1 MTGKHALFAVLTTAV
16 VGLAAAGTDL
26 EPIASIEGVRG
37 KAALLNGNHTF
48 LQAPAV
54 QSFPIENGFTVSLWI
69 KPDHW
74 TQKASLVGNLGDFQ
88 MLLRGGGGVYF
99 WKQNHHQFGG
109 AGGAKTLLWAP
120 KAFPATLGKWS
131 HIAFS
136 YDQKGH
142 GVGYLNGRKVAEQLP
157 GQEPRGQGIVQV
169 SPTPRTKAARLDVGF
184 RYQGGVDE
192 LYLYGRVLTDGEV
205 LALSRGNAPAGA
217 FAVYR
222 MDDPARPGLDSS
234 GNNRHLEAV
243 RGPFGQSAP
252 ILGYEVDAPAAATD
266 GVLTAYT
273 RSSLD
278 RVFQRDRL
286 KEVKVVPDRISAELA
301 GNEYEAFQL
310 VLTPNRELK
319 KATLTVPDFKLG
331 ETVCPVEVRMVDYVK
346 IPTPSNIKTRRGG
359 ENVFGEMVSV
369 YPGPEAAPGWYPDRL
384 RVMPENF
391 TLKAN
396 ECKAFWITVK
406 SPKNAPAGI
415 YRTVAE
421 VRAADGPALKIP
433 LCIKVRGFS
442 LPDELSA
449 AHTTSVHSAYIGSV
463 ADLDGF
469 YRVLSRYY
477 IASSDPKASVGVA
490 FAADGSVKLDTAE
503 WDREMELAVGKY
515 HQKVV
520 FIPPFGMYGIPKAAD
535 GAGTRLGVQ
544 VSDGKGALTPEFK
557 EKFGRYIA
565 AMAAHLKKKGWFER
579 ARMTL
584 VDEPHSV
591 DDFKL
596 CRAVAELV
604 RRHAPGLKIELT
616 KWPTAE
622 SIGCAD
628 IWCIGALQP
637 EQIAKAVARGE
648 SVEQYPNWHMLID
661 RPSMD
666 RRMLGFQMF
675 KYHLSGVLHYTLNS
689 AWQNPA
695 GQVSPQMRYPDG
707 RVIYG
712 SGQVMYNGKDGVP
725 EPSVR
730 IDTVRDAL
738 EDYECLK
745 MIEKIAAA
753 RPADPAAQ
761 EALAYAKDA
770 AEKLVP
776 CYESYGNGLKTGWKT
791 LRWELD
797 WKVLLKYRGGLLD
810 RLEKLSAKQDK

>member
-1 MTGKHALFAVLTTAV
+1 MIRKTFSFIAMLSV
-16 VGLAAAGTDL
+16 VSALAAAETEL
-26 EPIASIEGVRG
+26 APIASTEGVRG
-37 KAALLNGNHTF
+37 KAIQLNGNETF
-48 LQAPAV
+48 LQDPSDQPFA
-54 QSFPIENGFTVSLWI
+54 IENGFTVSLWV
-69 KPDHW
+69 KPDQW
-74 TQKASLVGNLGDFQ
+74 TQMASLTGNLGDFQ

-99 WKQNHHQFGG
+99 WKQNHHQFG
-109 AGGAKTLLWAP
+109 ASGAKTLLWAP
-120 KAFPATLGKWS
+120 KAFPAPVGKWS

-142 GVGYLNGRKVAEQLP
+142 GVGYFNGRKVAEQLP
-157 GQEPRGQGIVQV
+157 GQEPKGQGIVRI
-169 SPTPRTKAARLDVGF
+169 SPTARHKAARLDVGF
-184 RYQGGVDE
+184 RFQGAMDE
-192 LYLYGRVLTDGEV
+192 LYLYGRVLTDEEV
-205 LALSRGNAPAGA
+205 LALSQGKAPAGA
-217 FAVYR
+217 FAVYL

-234 GNNRHLEAV
+234 GSNRHLQPV
-243 RGPFGQSAP
+243 MGPLGKSAP
-252 ILGYEVDAPAAATD
+252 ILGYEVDAFAAASD

-286 KEVKVVPDRISAELA
+286 KEVKVVPDQISADFA

-310 VLTPNRELK
+310 VLTPTRELK
-319 KATLTVPDFKLG
+319 NVTLTVPDFKLG
-331 ETVCPVEVRMVDYVK
+331 KTVCPVEVRMVDYVK
-346 IPTPSNIKTRRGG
+346 IPTPSNIKTLRRGA
-359 ENVFGEMVSV
+359 NVFGEMVSV

-384 RVMPENF
+384 RVMPEKF
-391 TLKAN
+391 TLKAR

-406 SPKNAPAGI
+406 SPKNAPKGI

-421 VRAADGPALKIP
+421 VRAADGVALNIP
-433 LCIKVRGFS
+433 LNIRVRGFS
-442 LPDELSA
+442 LPDELTA
-449 AHTTSVHSAYIGSV
+449 VHTTSAHHAYVASV

-477 IASSDPKASVGVA
+477 IASSTPKTSVGIT

-503 WDREMELAVGKY
+503 WDREMELAVSKY
-515 HQKVV
+515 HQKVI
-520 FIPPFGMYGIPKAAD
+520 FIPPFGMYGVPKAAD
-535 GAGTRLGVQ
+535 GAGTRLGVL
-544 VSDGKGALTPEFK
+544 VSDGKGELRPEFK
-557 EKFGRYIA
+557 EKFGKYIA
-565 AMAAHLKKKGWFER
+565 AMAAHLKEKGWFER

-584 VDEPHSV
+584 VDEPHTMH
-591 DDFKL
+591 DFKL
-596 CRAVAELV
+596 CHAVSELV
-604 RRHAPGLKIELT
+604 RRHAPGLKIMLT

-637 EQIAKAVARGE
+637 EQIAKAIARGE
-648 SVEQYPNWHMLID
+648 TVEQYPNWHMLID

-675 KYHLSGVLHYTLNS
+675 KYHLAGVMHYTLNRS
-689 AWQNPA
+689 WQNPA
-695 GQVSPQMRYPDG
+695 ELVSPQLRYPDG

-738 EDYECLK
+738 EDYEYLK
-745 MIEKIAAA
+745 MIEAIAAA

-761 EALAYAKDA
+761 EALAYAKNA

-776 CYESYGNGLKTGWKT
+776 CYESYGNGLKTGWKP

-797 WKVLLKYRGGLLD
+797 WKVLLEYRNGLMD
-810 RLEKLSAKQDK
+810 RLEKLAARQDK